1 MKAKQHLPYLI
12 LDVFSN
18 EAYKGNPL
26 AVVILEEDLAL
37 FQYENIAREFGYS
50 ETSFIRYSEREKVLH
65 VRSFTPIGVEVGGAG
80 HNLLGAVYAA
90 VFKEW
95 PIFNEQREA
104 PFVLIKDDK
113 IFLKTEGI
121 GLEHPKISMRQKP
134 ATIKDSIPVDELA
147 FALGL
152 IANDLLLDKL
162 QPTIVET
169 EAIHLMVPVSDTAA
183 LYRAIPHKEL
193 LIQLSEKSGFEGF
206 YCFTFTDDH
215 TAHTLEAR
223 FFNPIIGIYEDSAT
237 GSAAGPL
244 AGFLFHYQWFKQD
257 TVYRILQGVKNNQP
271 STLNVEVSA
280 DAIWVS
286 GDAVIVMEG
295 MLYI

>member
-1 MKAKQHLPYLI
+1 MSAKQSLPYLI
-12 LDVFSN
+12 LDVFTE

-26 AVVILEEDLAL
+26 SVVLLEEDLEL

-50 ETSFIRYSEREKVLH
+50 ETSFIRYSATENILN

-90 VFKEW
+90 VFKGW
-95 PIFNEQREA
+95 LIFSDEIDA

-113 IFLKTEGI
+113 IYLKTEG
-121 GLEHPKISMRQKP
+121 LYTQHPKISMRQNQ

-147 FALGL
+147 AALSLTGD
-152 IANDLLLDKL
+152 DLKLDKL
-162 QPTIVET
+162 RPTIVET
-169 EAIHLMVPVSDTAA
+169 EATHLMVPVYDVAA
-183 LYRAIPHKEL
+183 LYKAIPQKEL
-193 LIQLSEKSGFEGF
+193 LIQLSEKFGFEGY
-206 YCFTFTDDH
+206 YCFTFTDDNSFH
-215 TAHTLEAR
+215 TVEAR

-237 GSAAGPL
+237 GSAVGPL
-244 AGFLFHYQWFKQD
+244 AGFLFHQQWFKQD

-271 STLNVEVSA
+271 STLHVEVSD

-295 MLYI
+295 TLYI